1 MSDVYERATR
11 TNEKEEPW
19 PAQYPSRRRPGQTR
33 QKVAYGPRT
42 SSRLIIPLTLE
53 LIRFVTDIPPAG
65 PPSSAIVGEIR
76 WLNQTNP
83 TRLVAGLCRRLQD
96 RVSNPTTTLCVFTDV
111 VECGTSTNEREGTK
125 KGIIWNGT
133 CRTDVRIPVQWKT
146 FDH

>member
-1 MSDVYERATR
+1 MTYTSERRGRTR
-11 TNEKEEPW
+11 RKNPG
-19 PAQYPSRRRPGQTR
+19 RPNTLAAGVQSNQAKSGVRPT
-33 QKVAYGPRT
+33 YFF
-42 SSRLIIPLTLE
+42 RLIIPLTLE

-111 VECGTSTNEREGTK
+111 ECGTNEREGTK